1 MLSTHFKTQAHF
13 HVSISAVT
21 DAIKT
26 SPKFGIC
33 PRAYYSKL
41 FQAKE
46 EIWHEIVVCN
56 KTISLG
62 FFYGKWPKI
71 LGVC

>member
-1 MLSTHFKTQAHF
+1 
-13 HVSISAVT
+13 
-21 DAIKT
+21 
-26 SPKFGIC
+26 
-33 PRAYYSKL
+33 L